1 MGWLKT
7 KHVHPIQLGHGRV
20 ASESDLKV
28 DNNGRISHNRVCV
41 RVGGPCEGRKV
52 NQDIKRK
59 RNTRRKL

>member
-1 MGWLKT
+1 MN
-7 KHVHPIQLGHGRV
+7 
-20 ASESDLKV
+20 SDLKG

-41 RVGGPCEGRKV
+41 RVVGLCESREV